1 MDFSVVA
8 GRRRAEG
15 KQAERER
22 EATKNSNGMIL
33 CNAPRCPAKR
43 RGKAGP
49 DFGMSD
55 GPEFANS
62 LPVSLNAQFDPD
74 LARTGVR
81 ERRWNKW
88 LFDRLAELV
97 SGVALLRFQQDVRT
111 GWQAVPLDEENAGN
125 DEWTASRISDLIETV
140 HDRVRSRVRLEIDG
154 EDVRLED
161 LSYLGAGLERVLSED
176 DQRLLARDHIPLP
189 RKFWGRQG
197 RWRLVLD
204 ALGKGLRL
212 DADDALKLLQL
223 SDQELGTRTV
233 GWFINMADAALAVG
247 LDDALARA
255 RSVLADDGSRHC
267 PAGEILL
274 VRDFDEDSI
283 SSRLGLEKRLAPEY
297 FSTSSPARVSGWIE
311 KHRIPSPSADPVS
324 MLTALSRRSGDEPLH
339 VDDKG
344 LLMLRDALH
353 KTDDV
358 HRPSLA
364 AAIGR
369 VICVDGY
376 EFRKGEKV
384 KRHVK
389 PALAYLPTL
398 ISKDTSGWA
407 AAAKSTEGL
416 LWINPRY
423 GPLLRTGPAGE
434 LSARRFF
441 LLLGAKA
448 GPRLVPRPGGESAP
462 IDSEIPAAQDDALR
476 SLSGY
481 RRPTHL
487 QDDYLSPDLE
497 RVIADIVRQ
506 RVDDKR
512 RARSRALFEALGRDW
527 DQHLAER
534 AQANAAYF
542 YYTWRHAGGVPATW
556 LARAASEPWLSSKA
570 KRKVAPREI
579 AIETTTTRLTRGGK
593 TSQYVYELTE
603 ADSGNPAVRAL
614 EIKGT
619 PPASELINELRAL
632 KEQFGTK
639 ACLEDVRPLYAALA
653 ALIPGERTQSV
664 GDVATPNLRRFFES
678 HELLLTPLGWRPPT
692 KVFRGRPIFGRRRAF
707 VPEQRQLSPLWQ
719 LLQVSEP
726 GIADCFDV
734 MDEIAAEGTAPDGDE
749 QGIIVSVLRRL
760 AVGEDTTK
768 GRNARRMAEMPL
780 WTSRG
785 WQRER
790 PLYAVLDSSLEE
802 SLGNDLPLWL
812 PGCSFQSLA
821 SLPRLLDVQILMDAD
836 FSISPDLDVEP
847 ADDFTVQVFRAAVAR
862 LRAALARKSQDLWDA
877 VNWAEL
883 EDVELFR
890 AQPLITHIK
899 IFRQK
904 LSVPR
909 TVHVEGRRRLYF
921 ADAEYLGRPDAGER
935 ILAPF
940 IAGEIP
946 AMVDFAWSYA
956 WREAEDSGAPDDEL
970 ILASQLAEG
979 SADPLQRL
987 ETGGKR
993 AAGKRLFAG
1002 GALKEENLR
1011 GKRKPTPLPKPRRL
1025 KSFEGATIA
1034 DVTIVGPDKKP
1045 RAVKS
1050 SRRSLVVDFASIIPP
1065 RDSHPARSPLKEW
1078 GEQERQL
1085 MGFKVLAAALKQID
1099 DLHLEDFSALRG
1111 IGADSIDNLKRL
1123 FELKAYAG
1131 DAPDEV
1137 RFEASQFKRAVKERK
1152 DYFLAVVSGLEE
1164 GKDTQIRIF
1173 ADPVRTMPWRPTSRI
1188 MLGGVRSGASP
1199 TLLVS
1204 IATPAG

>member
-1 MDFSVVA
+1 MERGKLLPIEPAPGIRGLFDPSRDETLLAVSLDGEYSADDVLEWI
-8 GRRRAEG
+8 RAIDESHLLFLDNVRTLSLVDARTG
-15 KQAERER
+15 KSEWSARLKAEPLTPTEIELRP
-22 EATKNSNGMIL
+22 GV
-33 CNAPRCPAKR
+33 RCPADRASLSDPNKR
-43 RGKAGP
+43 GRSWTRYSIDYAVPEQQRRAHKATGKTTALSVAVSERSEPGILAAGMP
-49 DFGMSD
+49 LD
-55 GPEFANS
+55 FANS

-97 SGVALLRFQQDVRT
+97 SGVALLRFQRDVRT
-111 GWQAVPLDEENAGN
+111 GWQAVPLDEENAGD
-125 DEWTASRISDLIETV
+125 DEWTESRISDLIETV

-161 LSYLGAGLERVLSED
+161 LSYLGAGLEKVLSED
-176 DQRLLARDHIPLP
+176 DQRLLAPDHIPLP
-189 RKFWGRQG
+189 RKFCGRQG

-204 ALGKGLRL
+204 ALGEGLRL
-212 DADDALKLLQL
+212 DADDALRLLDL
-223 SDQELGTRTV
+223 SDEELGTRTV
-233 GWFINMADAALAVG
+233 GWFINLADAALAAG

-297 FSTSSPARVSGWIE
+297 FSTSSPERVRGWIE

-324 MLTALSRRSGDEPLH
+324 ILTALSRRSGDEPLH

-389 PALAYLPTL
+389 PALAYLPTP
-398 ISKDTSGWA
+398 IAKDTGGWA
-407 AAAKSTEGL
+407 AAAKTTEGL
-416 LWINPRY
+416 LWIDPRY

-434 LSARRFF
+434 LSARRLF

-448 GPRLVPRPGGESAP
+448 GPRLVRRPGDESAP

-476 SLSGY
+476 SLPGY
-481 RRPTHL
+481 HRPTHL
-487 QDDYLSPDLE
+487 QGDYLSPDLE

-512 RARSRALFEALGRDW
+512 RARSRALFETLGRDW
-527 DQHLAER
+527 DQHLAEH

-542 YYTWRHAGGVPATW
+542 YYTWRQAGGVPATW
-556 LARAASEPWLSSKA
+556 LAHAASEPWLSSKA

-579 AIETTTTRLTRGGK
+579 AIETTTTRLTRGRK

-639 ACLEDVRPLYAALA
+639 ACLDDVRPLYAALA

-678 HELLLTPLGWRPPT
+678 HELLLTALGWRPPT

-749 QGIIVSVLRRL
+749 QGIIVRCI
-760 AVGEDTTK
+760 AQTCG
-768 GRNARRMAEMPL
+768 ARRHDQGTERAEDG
-780 WTSRG
+780 RIA
-785 WQRER
+785 
-790 PLYAVLDSSLEE
+790 AVD
-802 SLGNDLPLWL
+802 
-812 PGCSFQSLA
+812 
-821 SLPRLLDVQILMDAD
+821 LPRLAKGAPVVRRSRSL
-836 FSISPDLDVEP
+836 
-847 ADDFTVQVFRAAVAR
+847 TRG
-862 LRAALARKSQDLWDA
+862 
-877 VNWAEL
+877 
-883 EDVELFR
+883 
-890 AQPLITHIK
+890 
-899 IFRQK
+899 
-904 LSVPR
+904 VPR
-909 TVHVEGRRRLYF
+909 E
-921 ADAEYLGRPDAGER
+921 
-935 ILAPF
+935 
-940 IAGEIP
+940 
-946 AMVDFAWSYA
+946 
-956 WREAEDSGAPDDEL
+956 
-970 ILASQLAEG
+970 
-979 SADPLQRL
+979 
-987 ETGGKR
+987 
-993 AAGKRLFAG
+993 
-1002 GALKEENLR
+1002 
-1011 GKRKPTPLPKPRRL
+1011 
-1025 KSFEGATIA
+1025 
-1034 DVTIVGPDKKP
+1034 
-1045 RAVKS
+1045 
-1050 SRRSLVVDFASIIPP
+1050 
-1065 RDSHPARSPLKEW
+1065 
-1078 GEQERQL
+1078 
-1085 MGFKVLAAALKQID
+1085 
-1099 DLHLEDFSALRG
+1099 
-1111 IGADSIDNLKRL
+1111 
-1123 FELKAYAG
+1123 
-1131 DAPDEV
+1131 
-1137 RFEASQFKRAVKERK
+1137 
-1152 DYFLAVVSGLEE
+1152 
-1164 GKDTQIRIF
+1164 
-1173 ADPVRTMPWRPTSRI
+1173 
-1188 MLGGVRSGASP
+1188 
-1199 TLLVS
+1199 
-1204 IATPAG
+1204 